1 MEAENYR
8 EDLSAA
14 FLRIEQLEDEL
25 ALFRT
30 DPSIERVRIA
40 NERLTRARE
49 RRRRTLRALPLV
61 VIASFTMMG
70 AFALTDPTMPPIV
83 RMVGQVL
90 AAAGAASAMIN
101 IVVLLALSAQVARPT
116 MLVELERQVGIAKG
130 DVGAAR
136 RLRTIDSENA
146 DDEGRSFDE
155 RLAATRRR

>member
-40 NERLTRARE
+40 DERLTRARE

-83 RMVGQVL
+83 RMVGHVL
-90 AAAGAASAMIN
+90 AAAGAASAMTN
-101 IVVLLALSAQVARPT
+101 IVVLLALSAQGARPT
-116 MLVELERQVGIAKG
+116 VLVELERQVRIAKG

-136 RLRTIDSENA
+136 RLRIDGENA
-146 DDEGRSFDE
+146 DDDGRSFDE
-155 RLAATRRR
+155 RLAAAQRR

>member
-1 MEAENYR
+1 
-8 EDLSAA
+8 
-14 FLRIEQLEDEL
+14 
-25 ALFRT
+25 
-30 DPSIERVRIA
+30 
-40 NERLTRARE
+40 
-49 RRRRTLRALPLV
+49 
-61 VIASFTMMG
+61 
-70 AFALTDPTMPPIV
+70 
-83 RMVGQVL
+83 MVGQVL